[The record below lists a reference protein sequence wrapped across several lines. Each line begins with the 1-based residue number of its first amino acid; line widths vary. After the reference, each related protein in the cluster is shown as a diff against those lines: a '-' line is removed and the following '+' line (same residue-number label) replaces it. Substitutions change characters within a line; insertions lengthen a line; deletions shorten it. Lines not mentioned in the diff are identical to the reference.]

1 MKAEERK
8 GNKRIDKNEGNTL
21 TLGVVGL
28 GYVGLPVAIGFSK
41 RYKVI
46 GFDVDKQKI
55 EQLKKHNDITREI
68 SKQQLAASAISF
80 TSDQE
85 DLSLCDYLIVAV
97 PTPINEQK
105 EPDLSYLIAAS
116 ETVGQNLTDGATV
129 VYESTV
135 YPGATEEV
143 CIPVLE
149 KTSGL
154 KAGEGFY
161 VAYSPER
168 INPGDRQHTFNQ
180 IEKIVAAQNQTIV
193 EKVAALYQSVI
204 DAPVF
209 KADSIKVAETA
220 KVLENTQRDIN
231 IALMNELAMIC
242 DKVGIDTSDVLDAA
256 GTKWNFLPFTPGLVG
271 GHCIG
276 VDPYYLIYKAKTL
289 GYTPAFLE
297 AARKINDSMAGFVHR
312 TIVEDIIRTRC
323 DLKNLRIT
331 VMGIT
336 FKENVPDMRNSKALE
351 IVKMLLDDGLSVNVY
366 DPVADSRELENAL
379 GIRLTEKQFLEPADI
394 LLVLVPHEEF
404 SNMTA
409 GDISRL
415 VKKDRALVFDLKN
428 IWGNHQLP
436 SSINRK
442 TL

>member
-1 MKAEERK
+1 MKAERIGNNRIEK
-8 GNKRIDKNEGNTL
+8 GEGKAQTI
-21 TLGVVGL
+21 GVVGL

-41 RYKVI
+41 QYKVI

-55 EQLKKHNDITREI
+55 DLLKKHNDITREI
-68 SKQQLAASAISF
+68 SKEELAASDIYF
-80 TSDQE
+80 TSDQT
-85 DLSLCDYLIVAV
+85 DLSLCDYIIVAV
-97 PTPINEQK
+97 PTPINEHN
-105 EPDLSYLIAAS
+105 EPDLRYLIAAS
-116 ETVGQNLTDGATV
+116 ETVGRNLAGGATI

-135 YPGATEEV
+135 YPGATEEI

-154 KAGEGFY
+154 KSGKDFF

-168 INPGDRQHTFNQ
+168 INPGDRQHTFQQ
-180 IEKIVAAQNQTIV
+180 IEKIVAAQNEAV
-193 EKVAALYQSVI
+193 LEKVAALYQSVI
-204 DAPVF
+204 EAPIY
-209 KADSIKVAETA
+209 KAESIKVGETA

-242 DKVGIDTSDVLDAA
+242 ERVGIDTFDVLEAA

-276 VDPYYLIYKAKTL
+276 VDPYYLIHKAKVV
-289 GYTPAFLE
+289 GYTPVFLE

-312 TIVEDIIRTRC
+312 TVLDDIIRFKY
-323 DLKNLRIT
+323 DLEKLTIT

-336 FKENVPDMRNSKALE
+336 FKENVPDTRNSKALE
-351 IVKMLLDDGLSVNVY
+351 IVQMLLDDGLSVNIY
-366 DPVADSRELENAL
+366 DPVANPEEVENEL
-379 GIRLTEKQFLEPADI
+379 GISLTERKNLQPADI
-394 LLVLVPHEEF
+394 LLVLVPHQEF
-404 SNMTA
+404 LTMTA
-409 GDISRL
+409 KEISGF

-428 IWGNHQLP
+428 IWRNHQLP
-436 SSINRK
+436 SFINRK

>member
-1 MKAEERK
+1 MRAEERK
-8 GNKRIDKNEGNTL
+8 GNKRIDEDGGKTA
-21 TLGVVGL
+21 TVGVVGL

-46 GFDVDKQKI
+46 GFDVDEQKI

-68 SKQQLAASAISF
+68 SKQELAASAISY
-80 TSDQE
+80 TSAPE

-97 PTPINEQK
+97 PTPINEHK

-116 ETVGQNLTDGATV
+116 ETVGQHLTDGVTV

-135 YPGATEEV
+135 YPGTTEEI

-149 KTSGL
+149 EASGL
-154 KAGEGFY
+154 KAGESFY

-180 IEKIVAAQNQTIV
+180 IEKIVAAQNKDV
-193 EKVAALYQSVI
+193 LEKVTGLYQSVI
-204 DAPVF
+204 DAPIF

-231 IALMNELAMIC
+231 IALMNELAKIC
-242 DKVGIDTSDVLDAA
+242 DKVGIDTTDVLEAA

-312 TIVEDIIRTRC
+312 TVLEDIIRTKY
-323 DLKNLRIT
+323 DLQNLRIT

-336 FKENVPDMRNSKALE
+336 FKENVPDIRNSKALE
-351 IVKMLLDDGLSVNVY
+351 IVQMLLEDGLSVNVY
-366 DPVADSRELENAL
+366 DPVADSQVLESES
-379 GIRLTEKQFLEPADI
+379 GIRLTEKQFLQPADI
-394 LLVLVPHEEF
+394 LLVLVPHKEF
-404 SNMTA
+404 SVMTA
-409 GDISRL
+409 DDISRL
-415 VKKDRALVFDLKN
+415 VKKDQALVFDLKN
-428 IWGNHQLP
+428 IWRDHRLP